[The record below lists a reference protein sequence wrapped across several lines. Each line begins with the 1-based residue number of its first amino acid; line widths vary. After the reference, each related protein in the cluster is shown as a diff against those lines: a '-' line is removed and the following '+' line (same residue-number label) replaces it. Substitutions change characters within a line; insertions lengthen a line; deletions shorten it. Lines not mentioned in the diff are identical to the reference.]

1 MQKKNIAKIAKKSF
15 AKLALATGKVTANSA
30 CFSIWHQPKEPKA
43 MNRFK
48 F

>member
-1 MQKKNIAKIAKKSF
+1 MQKMRIANSAKKSF
-15 AKLALATGKVTANSA
+15 AKLALATGKATANSA

-48 F
+48 Y